1 MMTPQ
6 EIIREVQMLPANAQR
21 EILDTLSQNVKQSEK
36 QPLTEAEIAQLMLA
50 EGIISEIPEGWD
62 KPDGEDF
69 EPIEIKGKP
78 LSEIILEDRN

>member
-1 MMTPQ
+1 MTPQ
-6 EIIREVQMLPANAQR
+6 EIIREAQR
-21 EILDTLSQNVKQSEK
+21 LPLNARRKIIDTLSQTLEK
-36 QPLTEAEIAQLMLA
+36 GEKKKPLSEAEIAQMMLA
-50 EGIISEIPEGWD
+50 EGVISEIPEGWD